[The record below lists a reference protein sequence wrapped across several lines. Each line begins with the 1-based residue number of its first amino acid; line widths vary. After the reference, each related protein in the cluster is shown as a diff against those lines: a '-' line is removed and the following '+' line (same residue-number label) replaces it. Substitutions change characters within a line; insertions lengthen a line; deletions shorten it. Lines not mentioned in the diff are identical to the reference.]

1 MNEED
6 NVLNKTVLDA
16 GIAKPISVTKEE
28 AISLAQ
34 QAEKIEKSK
43 LKQNDTN
50 KSVAVPILIT
60 KEELDEN
67 RVNEINDLMKND
79 YVKIVESRYSKK
91 TYIILV
97 VILIIVISIIVLE
110 LLYFGGKVS

>member
-34 QAEKIEKSK
+34 QAEKIEESK

-50 KSVAVPILIT
+50 KSVAVPIPIT

>member
-1 MNEED
+1 MNEEEH
-6 NVLNKTVLDA
+6 VLNKTILDA

-28 AISLAQ
+28 AISLAK
-34 QAEKIEKSK
+34 QAEEIEKNK
-43 LKQNDTN
+43 AAQNSPRENIAD
-50 KSVAVPILIT
+50 AIPIT

-91 TYIILV
+91 TYIIL
-97 VILIIVISIIVLE
+97 ILILIVVVGIIIFE
-110 LLYFGGKVS
+110 LIHFGGKMS